1 MKILLLRKSNCPY
14 CDNALDFLRKTNH
27 TIGVLQCEKR
37 FDKFPKDIGWK
48 PDIVFSF
55 KNYMILP
62 KKITDTL
69 NTPSPIKEYSLKVVK
84 MSISLKKSTYA
95 AMSPL
100 SERKS
105 L

>member
-1 MKILLLRKSNCPY
+1 MIKGVNNKIKSVN
-14 CDNALDFLRKTNH
+14 N
-27 TIGVLQCEKR
+27 
-37 FDKFPKDIGWK
+37 
-48 PDIVFSF
+48 IVFSF

-69 NTPSPIKEYSLKVVK
+69 NIPSPIKEYSLNVVK

-105 L
+105 LWRVKTVKNP